1 MPKRILFICPYPT
14 GEAPSQRFRFEQ
26 YFQSLQSNQIA
37 FEIQPFLSQKD
48 WRLFY
53 SRGSLYRKAIVLL
66 RGFSRRIVGLRAASA
81 ADFVFIHR
89 EAAPVGPPIFEWI
102 IAKVFRKKIIYDFD
116 DAIWLTDRPDESLIV
131 RITKWRSKVQQICG
145 MSYRVSCG
153 NSYLSDFASQFTA
166 HAVII
171 PTTIDTEH
179 HKLAFDEQSA
189 PDKKIT
195 IGWTGSHSTLKYLM
209 NLNTVLKE
217 IERMFAQVRFL
228 VIADQCPVL
237 DLKRLEFREWKRSTE
252 VEDLS
257 EIDIGIM
264 PLPDDEWSKGKCG
277 FKLLQYMALN
287 IPAIAAPVGVNTKI
301 IKQGENG
308 FLCSSVEEWTSSIE
322 HLIHHHELRLTMGQ
336 AGRSS
341 VEKNYSVSSNSEN
354 FVSLFI

>member
-277 FKLLQYMALN
+277 FKILQYMALG
-287 IPAIAAPVGVNTKI
+287 IPSISSPVGVNTQI
-301 IKQGENG
+301 VDNGVDG
-308 FLCSSVEEWTSSIE
+308 FLASTTEEWIE
-322 HLIHHHELRLTMGQ
+322 IFRVLLSDVRLRKLIG
-336 AGRSS
+336 AKGR
-341 VEKNYSVSSNSEN
+341 EKVLHQYSVTSNTSR
-354 FVSLFI
+354 FLALFE